1 VRIFFKSFN
10 KKLSFKNLFF
20 LISVFSSL
28 ILILN
33 NNTYNTRS
41 DSANIF
47 TVSDINIIQ
56 KPLSRFVD
64 TNDDSIIYHEKK
76 IAINIRKGDTLGAAL
91 GKIRVENEDIF
102 AISQSFKKV
111 YEPEKLRVKDRII
124 IEYKEKFVND
134 KFDRII
140 VDRVKFQITDGSEY
154 ESIKYQ
160 GKYYAHDIDQELYM
174 KPTLA
179 FGTIEN
185 SLYNDAISND
195 VPIEIILSYIKL
207 FSYDLDFQRD
217 IRSGD
222 KFKIFYETYYNSDG
236 DLVKYGDLIFSAYYS
251 KANSKNI
258 ENYRYINSNGEKIYL
273 DKSGKSIKKSLL
285 RTPVNG
291 ARISSG
297 FGYRKHPILGYTKL
311 HKGID
316 FAAPYGTPVYAAG
329 SGTIKYSGWF
339 SSYGKYV
346 KIAHSSS
353 YNTAYAHLSR
363 IPSSIKKGKKVSQG
377 DVIGYV
383 GSTGRSTGPHLHYE
397 VYQGSKAINPN
408 KVKIQPQIK
417 IKGEELAL
425 FQSHRDRIDFIM
437 LNSFA
442 AIEIN

>member
-1 VRIFFKSFN
+1 M
-10 KKLSFKNLFF
+10 
-20 LISVFSSL
+20 
-28 ILILN
+28 
-33 NNTYNTRS
+33 
-41 DSANIF
+41 
-47 TVSDINIIQ
+47 
-56 KPLSRFVD
+56 
-64 TNDDSIIYHEKK
+64 
-76 IAINIRKGDTLGAAL
+76 
-91 GKIRVENEDIF
+91 
-102 AISQSFKKV
+102 
-111 YEPEKLRVKDRII
+111 
-124 IEYKEKFVND
+124 
-134 KFDRII
+134 
-140 VDRVKFQITDGSEY
+140 EY
-154 ESIKYQ
+154 ESIKYK

-179 FGTIEN
+179 SGTIKN
-185 SLYNDAISND
+185 SLYNDAIASD

-222 KFKIFYETYYNSDG
+222 KFKIFYEAYYTSDG

-251 KANSKNI
+251 KKSGQDI
-258 ENYRYINSNGEKIYL
+258 ENYRYINSKGDKIYL
-273 DKSGKSIKKSLL
+273 DKTGKSIKKSLL

-329 SGTIKYSGWF
+329 SGTIQYAGWF
-339 SSYGKYV
+339 SSFGKYV
-346 KIAHSSS
+346 KIAHNSS
-353 YNTAYAHLSR
+353 YKTAYAHLSK
-363 IPSSIKKGKKVSQG
+363 IPSSIKKGRRVKQG

-397 VYQGSKAINPN
+397 VHKGSKAINPK
-408 KVKIQPQIK
+408 KVKIQPQK
-417 IKGEELAL
+417 RIKGNELAL

-442 AIEIN
+442 AAETN

>member
-1 VRIFFKSFN
+1 MLFALIIVSAIFI
-10 KKLSFKNLFF
+10 LF
-20 LISVFSSL
+20 SQTHSS
-28 ILILN
+28 
-33 NNTYNTRS
+33 NTSIAAEYK
-41 DSANIF
+41 
-47 TVSDINIIQ
+47 VSDISVLQ
-56 KPLSRFVD
+56 KPLARFID
-64 TNDDSIIYHEKK
+64 TQDNSIVYHEKK
-76 IAINIRKGDTLGAAL
+76 VAINIKKGDTLGATL
-91 GKIRVENEDIF
+91 GRLRVENEDIF
-102 AISQSFKKV
+102 AISRSFKKV
-111 YEPEKLRVKDRII
+111 YRPEKLRVNDRIFV
-124 IEYKEKFVND
+124 EYKEKYINGKLAHV
-134 KFDRII
+134 I
-140 VDRVKFQITDGSEY
+140 VDRVRFKISDGMEY
-154 ESIKYQ
+154 ESIKYK
-160 GKYYAHDIDQELYM
+160 GKYYAHDIDQELFM

-179 FGTIEN
+179 SGTIKN
-185 SLYNDAISND
+185 SLYNDAIASN

-217 IRSGD
+217 IRAGD
-222 KFKIFYETYYNSDG
+222 KFKIFYEAYYGADG

-251 KANSKNI
+251 KKSAQNI
-258 ENYRYINSNGEKIYL
+258 ENYRYINSKGDKIYL

-329 SGTIKYSGWF
+329 SGTIKYAGWF

-346 KIAHSSS
+346 KIAHNSS
-353 YNTAYAHLSR
+353 YKTAYAHLSR
-363 IPSSIKKGKKVSQG
+363 IPSSIKKGRRVKQG

-397 VYQGSKAINPN
+397 VHKGSKAINPK
-408 KVKIQPQIK
+408 KVKIQPQKK
-417 IKGEELAL
+417 IKGNELAL

-442 AIEIN
+442 ATETN